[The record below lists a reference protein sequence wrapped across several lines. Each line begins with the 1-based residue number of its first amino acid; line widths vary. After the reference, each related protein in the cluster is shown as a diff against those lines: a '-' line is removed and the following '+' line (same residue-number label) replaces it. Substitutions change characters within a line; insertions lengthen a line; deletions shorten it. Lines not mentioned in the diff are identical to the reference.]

1 MKTVVSRRGQVVIPK
16 ELREKLGLRMGTV
29 LRVWTE
35 GKRVI
40 LEPVSEPPREI
51 FVRAGG
57 EVTDKIIREAK
68 ALGDKAERLLK
79 DLGVQDG

>member
-1 MKTVVSRRGQVVIPK
+1 MKTVVSRKGQVVIPK

-29 LRVWTE
+29 LRVWVE

-40 LEPVSEPPREI
+40 LEPVSEPPEEI
-51 FVRAGG
+51 FVKAGP
-57 EVTDKIIREAK
+57 EVTDRVLREAK
-68 ALGDKAERLLK
+68 ALGDKAEKLLR